1 MRDDCKFFWLF
12 LTGFMCL
19 TASVS
24 HTRAANLNEGACT
37 EHRFQGQ
44 GELLILARETVIERH
59 ELELEEL
66 KIELDALVQKL
77 DITPVTAS
85 LDYQVSNTSSLTN
98 PLSKYKSETSGIS
111 FKYDLHKISK
121 EAKQTL
127 IRNNID
133 VISSKMRSLRG
144 KHAAEKIVALNDIV
158 ESQILDKIL
167 LERLGLVEKKIE
179 YYKSLSFF
187 GELKSEE
194 ISLAQTEFIEIR
206 DKLLANK
213 IKRNEKLFFLGLD
226 KVSLDIPNSANLDTP
241 TVIESGCAYKTESAI
256 QIELA
261 IVALETNLDL
271 KHLIHRMSVSASISI
286 NQNRVNHDFRDE
298 VQAGLSISVPILD
311 GGVTGVEKNEITQKI
326 YLEKNRLR
334 NAKKVEISEV
344 ELRRNT
350 EKVLISS
357 LQSLSKK
364 ASVDLARYQEL
375 QERLKMGESVFIEKS
390 NKRKEYLETM
400 EAFLRLRYDI
410 IAGWYEFL
418 GRLDGF
424 SEI

>member
-12 LTGFMCL
+12 LTV
-19 TASVS
+19 TACFSTS
-24 HTRAANLNEGACT
+24 LSNTYASNLGEGVCNEN
-37 EHRFQGQ
+37 RFRGQ
-44 GELLILARETVIERH
+44 NDLLNLASETIIDRH

-66 KIELDALVQKL
+66 KIERDALVQKL

-98 PLSKYKSETSGIS
+98 PLSKYKSEASGIS

-144 KHAAEKIVALNDIV
+144 KHAAEKIVAVNDIV

-167 LERLGLVEKKIE
+167 IERLSLVEKKIE

-226 KVSLDIPNSANLDTP
+226 KVSLDIPNSANSDTP
-241 TVIESGCAYKTESAI
+241 SVIETGCTYKTESVI

-261 IVALETNLDL
+261 IAALETNLDL
-271 KHLIHRMSVSASISI
+271 KHLIHRTSVSASISV
-286 NQNRVNHDFRDE
+286 NQHRVNHDFRDE

-311 GGVTGVEKNEITQKI
+311 GGVTA
-326 YLEKNRLR
+326 L
-334 NAKKVEISEV
+334 KKMKSHKRYI
-344 ELRRNT
+344 L
-350 EKVLISS
+350 
-357 LQSLSKK
+357 KK
-364 ASVDLARYQEL
+364 T
-375 QERLKMGESVFIEKS
+375 G
-390 NKRKEYLETM
+390 
-400 EAFLRLRYDI
+400 
-410 IAGWYEFL
+410 
-418 GRLDGF
+418 
-424 SEI
+424 

>member
-1 MRDDCKFFWLF
+1 M
-12 LTGFMCL
+12 
-19 TASVS
+19 
-24 HTRAANLNEGACT
+24 
-37 EHRFQGQ
+37 
-44 GELLILARETVIERH
+44 
-59 ELELEEL
+59 ELEEL
-66 KIELDALVQKL
+66 KIERDALVQKL
-77 DITPVTAS
+77 DIAPVTAS

-98 PLSKYKSETSGIS
+98 PLSKYKSEASGIS

-144 KHAAEKIVALNDIV
+144 KHAAEKIVAVNDIV

-167 LERLGLVEKKIE
+167 IERLSLVEKKIE

-226 KVSLDIPNSANLDTP
+226 KVNLDIPNSANSDTP
-241 TVIESGCAYKTESAI
+241 NAIESGCTYKTESVI

-261 IVALETNLDL
+261 IAALETNLDL
-271 KHLIHRMSVSASISI
+271 KHLIHRTSVSASISV
-286 NQNRVNHDFRDE
+286 NQHRVNHDFRDE

-334 NAKKVEISEV
+334 NAKKIEMSEV

-424 SEI
+424 SKI